1 MGKTIKQIADELGI
15 SKQAITKRIDNLG
28 CRSELVMVGGQFQIN
43 EETEEKIKGCSSTDN
58 SNFGGNSNAA
68 GCRKLPPTAKLVD
81 TITEQIEAKDAVI
94 LQQQEQISFFQQ
106 QLEEKERE
114 LAELRITAA
123 LYEQLQKE
131 VEELKSDKA
140 DLQQHRDN
148 LTNALT
154 LSKSDLARLE
164 NIITQM
170 AALPLGTRIFGWS
183 GAVQRLTDRAAEI
196 AVDQEQ
202 ADVIETECTDVGE

>member
-15 SKQAITKRIDNLG
+15 SKQAITKRIENLG

-43 EETEEKIKGCSSTDN
+43 EETEEKIKGYSSTDN
-58 SNFGGNSNAA
+58 QNFGGNSDMV

-81 TITEQIEAKDAVI
+81 TITEQIAAKDAII
-94 LQQQEQISFFQQ
+94 LQQQEQISSFQQ
-106 QLEEKERE
+106 QLEEKER
-114 LAELRITAA
+114 ELRITAA

-131 VEELKSDKA
+131 VEELKADKA

-164 NIITQM
+164 NIVTQM
-170 AALPLGTRIFGWS
+170 AALPLGTRIFGWA

-196 AVDQEQ
+196 SVDQEQ

>member
-43 EETEEKIKGCSSTDN
+43 EETEEKIKGYSSTDN
-58 SNFGGNSNAA
+58 SNFGGNSNAV

-131 VEELKSDKA
+131 VEELKADKA

>member
-15 SKQAITKRIDNLG
+15 SKQAITKRIENLG

-43 EETEEKIKGCSSTDN
+43 EETEEKIKGYSSTDN
-58 SNFGGNSNAA
+58 QNFSGNSDMV

-81 TITEQIEAKDAVI
+81 AITEQIAAKDAII

-131 VEELKSDKA
+131 VEELKADKA

-164 NIITQM
+164 NIVTQM
-170 AALPLGTRIFGWS
+170 AALPLGTRIFGWA
-183 GAVQRLTDRAAEI
+183 GAVQRLTDNATEI

>member
-15 SKQAITKRIDNLG
+15 SKQAITKRIENLG

-43 EETEEKIKGCSSTDN
+43 EETEEKIKGYSSTDN
-58 SNFGGNSNAA
+58 QNFGGNSDMV

-81 TITEQIEAKDAVI
+81 TITEQIAAKDAII
-94 LQQQEQISFFQQ
+94 LQQQEQISSFQQ

-131 VEELKSDKA
+131 VEELKADKA

-170 AALPLGTRIFGWS
+170 AALPLGTRIFGWA
-183 GAVQRLTDRAAEI
+183 GAVQRLTDNATEI
-196 AVDQEQ
+196 AVDQEKP
-202 ADVIETECTDVGE
+202 DVIETECTDVGE